1 MDKIK
6 SILKKAID
14 ITRWAEKSDIAFP
27 FLEDGEIE
35 TIADNILK
43 ELDKSNYKITKK

>member
-6 SILKKAID
+6 SILKKAIN
-14 ITRWAEKSDIAFP
+14 ITRWAEKSDIAYA
-27 FLEDGEIE
+27 FLEDEEIE
-35 TIADNILK
+35 AITNNILK